1 MKKVIVSLCM
11 AGALIALSSC
21 RSSKDAATLSSI
33 NGEWNIIEIN
43 GAAVVPAP
51 NQEFPFIGFDTNTG
65 KVFGNSGCNRMMGSF
80 DVNAK
85 PGTIDLGAMASTRMA
100 CPDMQTEQMVL
111 NALNKVKSYETVSD
125 QPEIIALC
133 SEDGKKM
140 LTLQKKDE
148 SQVSLTDLSGEW
160 AIELVNGKKIVGTT
174 EVTPF
179 IGFNTDEN
187 RIYGNV
193 GCNTIN
199 GALLQNEKTANSLKF
214 ENIATT
220 MMMCPD
226 METET
231 TVLNALNETR
241 SFSIKN
247 GQVYLL
253 GENGNELLVL
263 KKQ

>member
-1 MKKVIVSLCM
+1 MWV
-11 AGALIALSSC
+11 A
-21 RSSKDAATLSSI
+21 
-33 NGEWNIIEIN
+33 
-43 GAAVVPAP
+43 
-51 NQEFPFIGFDTNTG
+51 
-65 KVFGNSGCNRMMGSF
+65 
-80 DVNAK
+80 
-85 PGTIDLGAMASTRMA
+85 
-100 CPDMQTEQMVL
+100 
-111 NALNKVKSYETVSD
+111 
-125 QPEIIALC
+125 
-133 SEDGKKM
+133 
-140 LTLQKKDE
+140 
-148 SQVSLTDLSGEW
+148 
-160 AIELVNGKKIVGTT
+160 
-174 EVTPF
+174 
-179 IGFNTDEN
+179 
-187 RIYGNV
+187 
-193 GCNTIN
+193 NTIN